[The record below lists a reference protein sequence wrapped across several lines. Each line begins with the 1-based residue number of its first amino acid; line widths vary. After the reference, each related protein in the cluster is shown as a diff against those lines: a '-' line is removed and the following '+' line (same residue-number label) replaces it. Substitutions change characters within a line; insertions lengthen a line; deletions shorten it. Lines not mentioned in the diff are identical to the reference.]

1 MHQYLLCVDFLDYI
15 SITAPESKEN
25 RKREWFIKE
34 GDISRLNLCTKQT
47 EEQKQANTFE
57 KKNISNKNKL
67 LVEIFRRQIPKYCSR
82 SMRSLKQP

>member
-47 EEQKQANTFE
+47 EEQKQANTCNLKRRISRTKTSNLLKSLDARFQ
-57 KKNISNKNKL
+57 NIAAE
-67 LVEIFRRQIPKYCSR
+67 VCVH
-82 SMRSLKQP
+82 